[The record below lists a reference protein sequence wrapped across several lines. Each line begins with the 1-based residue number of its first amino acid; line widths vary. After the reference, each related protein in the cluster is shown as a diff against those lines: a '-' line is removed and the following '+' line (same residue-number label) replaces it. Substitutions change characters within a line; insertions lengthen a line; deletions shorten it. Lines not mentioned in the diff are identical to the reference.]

1 MMNLKG
7 ILYYVGLFCF
17 PISFLSFLNILYSS
31 YFDYFLNIESYLFTL
46 VVSIT
51 FGSAFCFASRKS
63 DKRINFY
70 EQLFLIIII
79 YFITS
84 LLISI
89 PYYLSNYQITFINS
103 IFEAFSGVT
112 GTGFSIFE
120 NIKYL
125 DPTLILW
132 RSSSQWV
139 GGLYFLVFLLLF
151 FSNSQFNYKLNNLVF
166 TGDKS
171 LNPDSNIKK
180 ISIKVFFL
188 YTSLTF
194 LIFLFFSISE
204 VRLFNGLNLS
214 MTLISAGGFL
224 PTNSLNQIIKTNTQE
239 VFLILSLLVSMTNI
253 FFIYNIFSNKNFFKD
268 HYEDFFLIFLAI
280 ILSLI
285 LLLSSN
291 NLNLSEVLVS
301 ILSSINNSGIT
312 TTSIQNNFS
321 LYLLFLTIAGG
332 SILSNSSGI
341 KFLRIYILLKA
352 SFAEIFKLVRP
363 NNVIKQNILYSDKTI
378 NNEHIKM
385 SFIIFIS
392 FFISLFFLSGILILD
407 NINFEN
413 SFKLSILTLTNTTE
427 FGLYG
432 LTSINFANLLTS
444 SKIFLIIFMIIGKI
458 ELISILLIF
467 RKILFKN

>member
-1 MMNLKG
+1 MNFRAISFYLS
-7 ILYYVGLFCF
+7 LFCF

-31 YFDYFLNIESYLFTL
+31 YFDYFLNIESYLLTL
-46 VVSIT
+46 LASIT
-51 FGSAFCFASRKS
+51 FGIILCFVGRKS

-70 EQLFLIIII
+70 EQTFLIIII

-103 IFEAFSGVT
+103 IFESYSGVT

-132 RSSSQWV
+132 RSSSQWI

-151 FSNSQFNYKLNNLVF
+151 FSNTQFNYKLNNLVF
-166 TGDKS
+166 TGIKS
-171 LNPDSNIKK
+171 LNPDNNIKK
-180 ISIKVFFL
+180 ISIKIFFL

-214 MTLISAGGFL
+214 MTVISAGGFL

-239 VFLILSLLVSMTNI
+239 FFLILSFLLSMANI
-253 FFIYNIFSNKNFFKD
+253 FLIYNIFANKNFFKD
-268 HYEDFFLIFLAI
+268 HYEDFFIIFLAI
-280 ILSLI
+280 IFSLI
-285 LLLSSN
+285 LLLSSS
-291 NLNLSEVLVS
+291 NLSLSEVFIS

-312 TTSIQNNFS
+312 TISIQNNFS
-321 LYLLFLTIAGG
+321 LYLLFIAIAGG
-332 SILSNSSGI
+332 SILSNTSGI

-352 SFAEIFKLVRP
+352 SFTEIFKLVRP
-363 NNVIKQNILYSDKTI
+363 NNVIKQNILYSDQI
-378 NNEHIKM
+378 ISNDHIKI

-432 LTSINFANLLTS
+432 LTSIDFANLLTS